1 MNKRPIVVLGSVNA
15 DLVLRCERLPRPG
28 ETVHGQDF
36 QTVPGGKG
44 ANQAVA
50 AARLGGRVEFIGCI
64 GDDAFGSAARVT
76 LERAGVGTAHLRA
89 RAGVPTGVAMILVER
104 SGQNSIALAAGA
116 NACLDIAQ
124 VDEAAATIARASLLV
139 CQLETP
145 LASVQHAIGV
155 ARRHGVPVLLNPAP
169 AQPLAQALLAEVD
182 ILVPNESEAA
192 GLLVGEGSLDPAVA
206 AAALQ
211 KRGPGTV
218 IVTLGG
224 DGICIA
230 DLRGTRSRPAPAV
243 QAVDTTGA
251 GDTFIGAFAVALQEG
266 LDTDGA
272 AAFAQRAAALSVTRA
287 GAMAS
292 MPTRAELEGS
302 ALR

>member
-28 ETVHGQDF
+28 ETVNGHDF
-36 QTVPGGKG
+36 ETVPGGKG

-50 AARLGGRVEFIGCI
+50 ASRLGGRVEFIGCM
-64 GDDAFGSAARVT
+64 GDDALGAPARAT
-76 LERAGVGTAHLRA
+76 LEHAGMGTAHLRA
-89 RAGVPTGVAMILVER
+89 RVGVPTGVAMILVEG
-104 SGQNSIALAAGA
+104 SGQNCIALAAGA

-124 VDEAAATIARASLLV
+124 VDEAAATIAQASLLV

-145 LASVQHAIGV
+145 LASVRHAIGI

-169 AQPLAQALLAEVD
+169 VQPLARTLLAEVD
-182 ILVPNESEAA
+182 ILVPNETEAA
-192 GLLVGEGSLDPAVA
+192 ELLAVGALPDPAAA
-206 AAALQ
+206 AAALLRQ
-211 KRGPGTV
+211 GPGTV
-218 IVTLGG
+218 IITLGG
-224 DGICIA
+224 AGICIA
-230 DLRGTRSRPAPAV
+230 DSRGTRRCPAPDV

-266 LDTDGA
+266 LDIDAA
-272 AAFAQRAAALSVTRA
+272 AAFAQRAAAFSVTRA

-292 MPTRAELEGS
+292 MPMRAELDGD
-302 ALR
+302 AV